1 MGAASLGSVDI
12 LVPTGPGS
20 NAYFSILQ
28 PNSLVGW
35 QKAWFLRKNEVDALF
50 SAFTSSCPIPHLDWE
65 HDVTWI
71 DFPWL
76 QPLLETV
83 QVLQQKGLTEEGI
96 LHTIFS
102 RGVQLIHQREAAVG
116 ASPEPSCLICP
127 SFT

>member
-20 NAYFSILQ
+20 NAYFCILQ

-50 SAFTSSCPIPHLDWE
+50 SAFTSNCHVPHLDWE
-65 HDVTWI
+65 HGVTWI

-76 QPLLETV
+76 LPLLLTV
-83 QVLQQKGLTEEGI
+83 RVL
-96 LHTIFS
+96 
-102 RGVQLIHQREAAVG
+102 
-116 ASPEPSCLICP
+116 
-127 SFT
+127 